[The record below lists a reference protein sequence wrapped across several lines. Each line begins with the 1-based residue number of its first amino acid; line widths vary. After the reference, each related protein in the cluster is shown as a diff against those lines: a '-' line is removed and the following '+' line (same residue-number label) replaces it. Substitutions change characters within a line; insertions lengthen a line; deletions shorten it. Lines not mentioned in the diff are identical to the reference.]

1 MTGPV
6 DPDLASAA
14 APPEMS
20 YGQYLGLEVL
30 LQAQA
35 PLSPE
40 HDELLFIVIH
50 QTSELWLKQ
59 CLHELQAACRHMAA
73 DDVGPALKMIAR
85 VSRIQSQLI
94 QSWDILATMTPAD
107 YSRIRPYLGR
117 SSGFQSYQYRALEF
131 MLGARYRD
139 LLAVHQ
145 GSEHHAMLATALTTP
160 SLYGQDLALLARRG
174 LPVDCAV
181 LNRDPSV
188 THVADPSVEAA
199 WLAVYQNTER
209 YWDLYDLAEKLVDL
223 EFRFQQW
230 RFAHMKTV
238 ERIIGHK
245 PGTGGTR
252 GVAYL
257 VKALDG
263 RFFPELISVR
273 SGI

>member
-1 MTGPV
+1 MTPPI
-6 DPDLASAA
+6 DPDLQAAA
-14 APPEMS
+14 APPDMS
-20 YGQYLGLEVL
+20 YGQYLALDKL
-30 LQAQA
+30 LQAQVT
-35 PLSPE
+35 LSPE
-40 HDELLFIVIH
+40 HDELLFITIH

-59 CLHELQAACRHMAA
+59 CLHELQAACAHIAV

-131 MLGARYRD
+131 AMGARNRD
-139 LLAVHQ
+139 LLAVHE
-145 GSEHHAMLATALTTP
+145 GSDHHAKLAAALTTP
-160 SLYGQDLALLARRG
+160 SLYGQVIALLARRG
-174 LPVDCAV
+174 FAIDAAI
-181 LNRDPSV
+181 LNRDHAI
-188 THVADPSVEAA
+188 THVSAPSVEAA
-199 WLAVYQNTER
+199 WLAIYQNTDQ

-245 PGTGGTR
+245 PGTGGTS
-252 GVAYL
+252 GVSYL

-263 RFFPELISVR
+263 RFFPELIAVR